1 MEVTVV
7 AQKVITLD
15 RGSKRRLEQIRWKTG
30 EIASLAL
37 LAILCVATIMVVL
50 LWELHYQHPYAEPPK
65 HPQIRDA
72 KPTEP

>member
-15 RGSKRRLEQIRWKTG
+15 RGSKRRLKQIRWKTG

-37 LAILCVATIMVVL
+37 LATILVATIFVVMR
-50 LWELHYQHPYAEPPK
+50 WELHHEHPYSELPK
-65 HPQIRDA
+65 RPQIRDA
-72 KPTEP
+72 QPTEP

>member
-1 MEVTVV
+1 M

-15 RGSKRRLEQIRWKTG
+15 RGSKRRLKQIRWKTG

-37 LAILCVATIMVVL
+37 LAMILVATFFVVM
-50 LWELHYQHPYAEPPK
+50 LWELHHQHPYSEAPK

-72 KPTEP
+72 EPTEP